1 MAEGKEMESPASCS
15 AAAAAAEEE
24 KGREGMPVPVDPFLV
39 EALGN
44 PRHRVTEVVALCIPI
59 PTAVLRMEMDIQR
72 FMKNPDLYQFEF
84 PHFATSYLRR
94 CAHRV
99 AQHYGLQTMSLD
111 NTTDGSGSRV
121 MARKTLDS
129 KFPAICLSE
138 VSAQQPEKE
147 IAEKIK
153 IAIRPRPRSASSQNA
168 AELYN
173 KSGLRTVEERKE
185 EYDKARARIFSGS
198 NSPVEEGSS
207 SPVLAEGRGL
217 FTNRDEQECTKV
229 TDDIEKFTK
238 EGGSRVAIF
247 KDREKDRSDPDYDRS
262 YDRYV
267 RGLMHNQS
275 FSLGACTMVQPPLPQ
290 FDARIS
296 QFGHLPRNQTPM
308 SYNLPHS
315 AMNPYCAAFGQSEST
330 SKDPVYFQ
338 WPNPAMIYANSYEQL
353 RLAQLQAPFYQQLLS
368 FGHPQNC

>member
-1 MAEGKEMESPASCS
+1 
-15 AAAAAAEEE
+15 
-24 KGREGMPVPVDPFLV
+24 MPVPVDPFLV

-44 PRHRVTEVVALCIPI
+44 PRHRVT
-59 PTAVLRMEMDIQR
+59 VLRMEMDIQR
-72 FMKNPDLYQFEF
+72 FMKNPTSTNLNSRTLRHHILGVVPIVWLSITGYRPF
-84 PHFATSYLRR
+84 P
-94 CAHRV
+94 
-99 AQHYGLQTMSLD
+99 
-111 NTTDGSGSRV
+111 
-121 MARKTLDS
+121 
-129 KFPAICLSE
+129 
-138 VSAQQPEKE
+138 AQQPEKE

-296 QFGHLPRNQTPM
+296 QFGHLPRNQTP
-308 SYNLPHS
+308 
-315 AMNPYCAAFGQSEST
+315 
-330 SKDPVYFQ
+330 
-338 WPNPAMIYANSYEQL
+338 
-353 RLAQLQAPFYQQLLS
+353 
-368 FGHPQNC
+368 

>member
-1 MAEGKEMESPASCS
+1 ML
-15 AAAAAAEEE
+15 
-24 KGREGMPVPVDPFLV
+24 VPIINSTLDHVKCFS
-39 EALGN
+39 
-44 PRHRVTEVVALCIPI
+44 EVVALCIPI
-59 PTAVLRMEMDIQR
+59 PTAVLRMELDIQR

-229 TDDIEKFTK
+229 TDDIEKFTQ

-262 YDRYV
+262 YDR
-267 RGLMHNQS
+267 
-275 FSLGACTMVQPPLPQ
+275 
-290 FDARIS
+290 
-296 QFGHLPRNQTPM
+296 
-308 SYNLPHS
+308 
-315 AMNPYCAAFGQSEST
+315 
-330 SKDPVYFQ
+330 
-338 WPNPAMIYANSYEQL
+338 
-353 RLAQLQAPFYQQLLS
+353 
-368 FGHPQNC
+368 